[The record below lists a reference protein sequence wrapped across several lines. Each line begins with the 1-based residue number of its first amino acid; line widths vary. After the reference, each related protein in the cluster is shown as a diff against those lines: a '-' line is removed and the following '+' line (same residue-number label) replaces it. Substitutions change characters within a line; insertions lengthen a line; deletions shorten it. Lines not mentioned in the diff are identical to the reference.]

1 MRLEGLN
8 HVPLGL
14 ACCQNGKAPES
25 RQKSGV
31 PADEATIAWHLRSIG
46 DQCSGQV
53 LPLMAAG
60 VQL

>member
-31 PADEATIAWHLRSIG
+31 PADEATIARHQQSTS